1 MVIRNKLLNINNQ
14 DYNALLSE
22 LKINKDFESYF
33 EEEFERILSEKEVSL
48 MSNAEIEE
56 TYDYGYRGFL
66 DSTINNA
73 LSRVVILIGL
83 INSLEITEN
92 RTNFLYEKMILILN
106 EQYEGYKILK
116 LSPIDLKDINNNFN
130 EELLVNNCIDLGDK
144 FNLSGEQNKEIREE
158 LSIKIHHNYKLRRMV
173 RNQIIFMLNNF
184 YNDNLHNQEIT
195 YRQFISYIKKILK
208 LCKLN
213 KLHLPISMLLAKFEQ
228 A

>member
-22 LKINKDFESYF
+22 LKINNDFQSYL
-33 EEEFERILSEKEVSL
+33 EEQFERILSKKEVSL

-56 TYDYGYRGFL
+56 TYDSGYRGHL
-66 DSTINNA
+66 DSMLNNA
-73 LSRVVILIGL
+73 LIRVVILIGL

-106 EQYEGYKILK
+106 EQYEDYKILK
-116 LSPIDLKDINNNFN
+116 LSPVDLKDVNNNFN
-130 EELLVNNCIDLGDK
+130 EELLVNNCNDLGDK
-144 FNLSGEQNKEIREE
+144 SNLSGEQNKGIREE
-158 LSIKIHHNYKLRRMV
+158 FSIKIHHNYRWRRMV

-195 YRQFISYIKKILK
+195 YIQFISYIKKILK

>member
-1 MVIRNKLLNINNQ
+1 MVIRNKLLNINNEG
-14 DYNALLSE
+14 YNALLSE

-33 EEEFERILSEKEVSL
+33 EEQFERILSKKEVSL

-56 TYDYGYRGFL
+56 ANDYGYRGYL
-66 DSTINNA
+66 DSMINNA
-73 LSRVVILIGL
+73 LIRVVILIGL

-116 LSPIDLKDINNNFN
+116 LSPVDLKDINNNFN

-158 LSIKIHHNYKLRRMV
+158 LYIKIHHNYKLRRMV

>member
-1 MVIRNKLLNINNQ
+1 MVIRNKLLNINNEG
-14 DYNALLSE
+14 YNALLSE

-33 EEEFERILSEKEVSL
+33 EEQFERILSKKEVSL

-56 TYDYGYRGFL
+56 ANDYGYRGYL
-66 DSTINNA
+66 DSMINNA
-73 LSRVVILIGL
+73 LIRVVILFGL

-106 EQYEGYKILK
+106 EQNEGYKILK
-116 LSPIDLKDINNNFN
+116 LSPVDLKDINNNFN
-130 EELLVNNCIDLGDK
+130 EELLVNNCNDLGDK

-158 LSIKIHHNYKLRRMV
+158 FSIKIHHNYRLRRMV

-195 YRQFISYIKKILK
+195 YIQFISYIKKILK

-213 KLHLPISMLLAKFEQ
+213 KLHLPIAMLLAKFEQ

>member
-1 MVIRNKLLNINNQ
+1 MVIRNKLLNINNEG
-14 DYNALLSE
+14 YNALLSE

-33 EEEFERILSEKEVSL
+33 EEQFERILSKKEVSL

-56 TYDYGYRGFL
+56 ANDYGYRGYL
-66 DSTINNA
+66 DSMINNA
-73 LSRVVILIGL
+73 LIRVVILIGL

-116 LSPIDLKDINNNFN
+116 LSPVDLKDINNNFN

-144 FNLSGEQNKEIREE
+144 FNLSGEQNKEIREVFF
-158 LSIKIHHNYKLRRMV
+158 IKIHHNYKLRRMV